1 MMVRSKFREI
11 SHPSEPGTKKGRY
24 HGSNFWDIEGFAK
37 DKWVIGAYVEFDAD
51 ICGEATL
58 TFGKSQEEIVEGC
71 VEYLNQPPERK
82 KYEKKN
88 LVPPYGTLSLYQYTF
103 KKDHVGRDYIE
114 VLLITDQ
121 KKNKNFWGKG
131 TSDKF

>member
-1 MMVRSKFREI
+1 
-11 SHPSEPGTKKGRY
+11 
-24 HGSNFWDIEGFAK
+24 
-37 DKWVIGAYVEFDAD
+37 
-51 ICGEATL
+51 
-58 TFGKSQEEIVEGC
+58 VEGC